1 MGKNIKVFLRNSFI
15 CVISVCIVVFIYL
28 LFIMAKS
35 TESTIDEI
43 SEIYMSEM
51 NVQIRQKFSSI
62 VGLRLDQVEGI
73 MMRQSP
79 DTAEY
84 GDTGNF
90 QESLAQDGNIV
101 AMGTD
106 ADGGRILILGKKA
119 AYPMADGGKSLA
131 LLAGIPMDYLKE
143 ALFLDSSDTLVY
155 SAAGMHTGK
164 VIMNVF
170 LQRRRVTIQRR
181 RKHILR
187 G

>member
-73 MMRQSP
+73 GAS
-79 DTAEY
+79 
-84 GDTGNF
+84 
-90 QESLAQDGNIV
+90 
-101 AMGTD
+101 
-106 ADGGRILILGKKA
+106 
-119 AYPMADGGKSLA
+119 
-131 LLAGIPMDYLKE
+131 
-143 ALFLDSSDTLVY
+143 
-155 SAAGMHTGK
+155 
-164 VIMNVF
+164 
-170 LQRRRVTIQRR
+170 
-181 RKHILR
+181 
-187 G
+187 